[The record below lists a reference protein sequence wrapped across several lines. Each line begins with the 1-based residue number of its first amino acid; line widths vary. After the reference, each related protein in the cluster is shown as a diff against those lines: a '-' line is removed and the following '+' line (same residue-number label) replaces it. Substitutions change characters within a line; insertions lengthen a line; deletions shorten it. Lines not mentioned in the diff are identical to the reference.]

1 MVERGERWTR
11 TALWGLSLVVLAVL
25 AVAVAGVLAAQGIP
39 ASGDGEGDMGSGS
52 PAGEVVRRPLQITDV
67 RVEVGQAGAVA
78 LRVTG
83 IIPDACTR
91 ALPPQIARQG
101 QQIEVTILGERPRD
115 ALCAQVTSEYAETIA
130 LGALEPGEYAISVN
144 GFQISARVEANA
156 GSPLAGEMVIRP
168 VQVTGVDVRIAESF
182 PPQGFAEVTGVLG
195 DGCTEAL
202 EPTVQRDGDTI
213 TVTILSQRPH
223 DAVCTMIAKEY
234 RETVPLGSLEPGR
247 QYTLRVNDYETVFSA
262 S

>member
-1 MVERGERWTR
+1 MVERGERRTR
-11 TALWGLSLVVLAVL
+11 RALWGLSLTILAVL
-25 AVAVAGVLAAQGIP
+25 AVAVAGVLASQGIP

-52 PAGEVVRRPLQITDV
+52 PRGDVVHRPLQITDV
-67 RVEVGQAGAVA
+67 RVEVDEGGVVA

-83 IIPDACTR
+83 IVPDACTR

-101 QQIEVTILGERPRD
+101 QQIEVTILSERPRD

-144 GFQISARVEANA
+144 GFQTSARVEANA
-156 GSPLAGEMVIRP
+156 GSPPAGEMLIRP

-202 EPTVQRDGDTI
+202 EPTVQRDGDVI
-213 TVTILSQRPH
+213 TVTILSQRPR
-223 DAVCTMIAKEY
+223 DVICTMIAKEY
-234 RETVPLGSLEPGR
+234 RETVALGALEPGK
-247 QYTLRVNDYETVFSA
+247 QYTLRVNDYETVLSA

>member
-1 MVERGERWTR
+1 MVEQSERRTR
-11 TALWGLSLVVLAVL
+11 IALWALSLAVLTVL
-25 AVAVAGVLAAQGIP
+25 AVAVAGVLASPRG
-39 ASGDGEGDMGSGS
+39 STGDHGERDMGTGS
-52 PAGEVVRRPLQITDV
+52 PVSEVVRRPLQITDV
-67 RVEVGQAGAVA
+67 QVAVGEAGAVA

-91 ALPPQIARQG
+91 ALPPQVTHQG

-115 ALCAQVTSEYAETIA
+115 ALCAQVISAYAETIA
-130 LGALEPGEYAISVN
+130 LGILEPGEYAISVN
-144 GFQISARVEANA
+144 GFKTTARVDANA
-156 GSPLAGEMVIRP
+156 GTPPAGELLIRP
-168 VQVTGVDVRIAESF
+168 VQVTGVDVRIAESY

-202 EPTVQRDGDTI
+202 EPLVQRDGDVI
-213 TVTILSQRPH
+213 TVTILSQRPR
-223 DAVCTMIAKEY
+223 DAVCTMIAREY
-234 RETVPLGSLEPGR
+234 RTTVPLGALEPGK

>member
-1 MVERGERWTR
+1 MVERGERRTR
-11 TALWGLSLVVLAVL
+11 IALWALSLVILAVL
-25 AVAVAGVLAAQGIP
+25 AVAVAGVLAAQSLP
-39 ASGDGEGDMGSGS
+39 AGGDGEGDMGSGS

-67 RVEVGQAGAVA
+67 QVEAGEGGAVA

-91 ALPPQIARQG
+91 ALPPRIARQG

-130 LGALEPGEYAISVN
+130 LGTLEPGEYAISVN
-144 GFQISARVEANA
+144 GFRTSARVEANA
-156 GSPLAGEMVIRP
+156 GSPPASEMVIRL

-213 TVTILSQRPH
+213 TVTILSQRPR

-234 RETVPLGSLEPGR
+234 RETVALGALEPGK